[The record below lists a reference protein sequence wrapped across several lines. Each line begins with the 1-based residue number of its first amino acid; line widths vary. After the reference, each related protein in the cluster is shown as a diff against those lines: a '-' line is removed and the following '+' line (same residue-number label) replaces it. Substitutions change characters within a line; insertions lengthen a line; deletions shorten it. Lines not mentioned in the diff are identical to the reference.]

1 MQTWRLWVFV
11 AVSLAVLAI
20 GPGILQGSSA
30 TAAETDMTEKLLVDD
45 FSRTDGVSMLGT
57 RWEGFT
63 DRVMGGLSE
72 MEVGFRE
79 GDEGRFLNMRGQ
91 VRLENRGGFIQ
102 ARLPLDEDGGS
113 FDARQWRGIGIRV
126 RGRPGAYFIHLRTS
140 QNWMPWQYY
149 RAPIVVSEDW
159 QEQFIPFDAFEGRS
173 TMRGMDPG
181 ALKSLAIVAY
191 GEAFDADIDVARIE
205 LVAP

>member
-72 MEVGFRE
+72 MAVAFRD

-102 ARLPLDEDGGS
+102 ARLPLEEGGGT
-113 FDARQWRGIGIRV
+113 FDARQWRGITIRA
-126 RGRPGAYFIHLRTS
+126 RGRSGAYYIHLRTS

-149 RAPIVVSEDW
+149 RAPIAVSEDW
-159 QEQFIPFDAFEGRS
+159 QEQFISFDVFEGRS
-173 TMRGMDPG
+173 TWRGMDPG

-191 GEAFDADIDVARIE
+191 GEAFEADIDVARIE